1 MVRVS
6 IHRQASLVNDRGLLF
21 LEVDQIKKGKL
32 IIGKV
37 LTFDLTKGRHQIRIK
52 DVLGFTSNT
61 FYINDQETNDL
72 QLIVSNAS
80 SVVYVLMLL
89 VLTSLALCFTHH
101 QETIFILWLVFC
113 IYICLFKRHQ
123 LYKIK
128 RREE

>member
-6 IHRQASLVNDRGLLF
+6 IHRQVSLVNDRGLLF

-52 DVLGFTSNT
+52 DVIGFTSNT

-72 QLIVSNAS
+72 
-80 SVVYVLMLL
+80 
-89 VLTSLALCFTHH
+89 
-101 QETIFILWLVFC
+101 
-113 IYICLFKRHQ
+113 
-123 LYKIK
+123 
-128 RREE
+128 